1 MLIFNCDTRQGR
13 AYVDSILPKIISNME
28 MAKNPV
34 ERIPYGV
41 SVAPKFLEEIAP
53 PLMANKLRPK
63 SF

>member
-1 MLIFNCDTRQGR
+1 
-13 AYVDSILPKIISNME
+13 

-41 SVAPKFLEEIAP
+41 SVAPKSLEEIAP

-63 SF
+63 NF

>member
-1 MLIFNCDTRQGR
+1 MLIFNCDTQQGR

-28 MAKNPV
+28 MAKKPV
-34 ERIPYGV
+34 KRIPYGV
-41 SVAPKFLEEIAP
+41 SVVPKSLEEIAP